1 MVSVFLRERRRR
13 LVGIVRIVQV
23 HPYEMRPG
31 AVLLE
36 PSFGVLDDFH
46 AAALDASPALFL
58 NSIRI
63 RSIAI
68 LAIGFGKVIVE
79 IEAAIEAG
87 SERVAVENHRSNK
100 SGGPVA
106 VLLQQF
112 RRRLLLRRA
121 QNSSNV

>member
-1 MVSVFLRERRRR
+1 MVFVFLRERRRR
-13 LVGIVRIVQV
+13 LVGIMRIVQV
-23 HPYEMRPG
+23 YPYEMRPS

-79 IEAAIEAG
+79 IEPAIEAG
-87 SERVAVENHRSNK
+87 SERVAVENHPSNK
-100 SGGPVA
+100 SCRPIA
-106 VLLQQF
+106 ALLHQILPSH
-112 RRRLLLRRA
+112 LL
-121 QNSSNV
+121 